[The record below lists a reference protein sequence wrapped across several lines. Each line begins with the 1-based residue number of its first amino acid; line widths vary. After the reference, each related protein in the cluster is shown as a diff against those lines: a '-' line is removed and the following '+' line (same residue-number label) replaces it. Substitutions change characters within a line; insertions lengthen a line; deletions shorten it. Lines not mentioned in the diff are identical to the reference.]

1 LTQIPGISGF
11 AGYFPAP
18 SVDLSDWA
26 QWTGNNVEK
35 LHAVVGRSF
44 RMCPSDENVYTM
56 AAEAVLAL
64 IESYDVDTSRVGFL
78 GLGTESSTDNSAGAI
93 IVKGLL
99 DDALRQRGQP
109 PISRRCEVPEFKHA
123 CLGGIY
129 ALKSAIR
136 FLQTDGANDVAIVV
150 AADIAVYEPGSS
162 GEQTQGAGAIAMLVE
177 SAPKLL
183 EIDLLSSSRASSF
196 RHADFRKPLNQD
208 RPASDFHYPVFNG
221 KFSTMC
227 YIESVTAA
235 AADFFDR
242 SELSPVDTLEQ
253 FQAIFLHRPYQRMAD
268 TGKAFLTLAALS
280 KQDDDRFLQLAG
292 EAGVDADKAKAEL
305 KGSLDLTALL
315 LAGESI
321 DDVFVNCQKLVRA
334 LRGNN
339 TYRHLIENPG
349 GDVMQSLGNLYTA
362 SLPAWLAAG
371 VQEMAES
378 SSTLVSNDVLAVG
391 YGSGDATEM
400 LPMRLVQ
407 EWEVAASRI
416 NLAQAMGDPHRLS
429 QDEYQALQKD
439 DYARESHRSGGFR
452 LEASGRP
459 GRFGVEDY
467 SFTERLTD
475 QAKRV

>member
-1 LTQIPGISGF
+1 
-11 AGYFPAP
+11 
-18 SVDLSDWA
+18 
-26 QWTGNNVEK
+26 
-35 LHAVVGRSF
+35 
-44 RMCPSDENVYTM
+44 MCPPDENVYTM

-64 IESYDVDTSRVGFL
+64 IENYDVDTSRVGFL

-93 IVKGLL
+93 IVKGLV
-99 DDALRQRGQP
+99 DDALRQRGRP
-109 PISRRCEVPEFKHA
+109 LISRRCEVPEVKHA

-129 ALKSAIR
+129 AMKSAIR

-177 SAPKLL
+177 AKPKMLEVDLSA
-183 EIDLLSSSRASSF
+183 SSRASSF

-208 RPASDFHYPVFNG
+208 RPAANFHYPVFNG
-221 KFSTMC
+221 KFSTTC

-242 SELSPVDTLEQ
+242 SELSPMDALEQ

-292 EAGVDADKAKAEL
+292 KADVDADKAKAEL
-305 KGSLDLTALL
+305 EVSFDLRALL
-315 LAGESI
+315 LAAESV
-321 DDVFVNCQKLVRA
+321 DDVFVNCQKMVRA
-334 LRGNN
+334 LRADNA
-339 TYRHLIENPG
+339 YRHLIENPG
-349 GDVMQSLGNLYTA
+349 GDVMQALGNLYTA

-371 VQEMAES
+371 LHEMAES
-378 SSTLVSNDVLAVG
+378 SSSLVSNELLAVG
-391 YGSGDATEM
+391 YGSGDATEI
-400 LPMRLVQ
+400 LPMTLVPG
-407 EWEVAASRI
+407 WELAASRI
-416 NLAQAMGDPHRLS
+416 NLKQAMNDPHRLS

-439 DYARESHRSGGFR
+439 DYARASHRSAGFR

-459 GRFGVEDY
+459 GRFGVEEY
-467 SFTERLTD
+467 RFTELLKD
-475 QAKRV
+475 N

>member
-1 LTQIPGISGF
+1 MTQNPGISGF

-18 SVDLSDWA
+18 SVELSDWA
-26 QWTGNNVEK
+26 LWTGNNAEK

-44 RMCPSDENVYTM
+44 RMCPPDENVYTM

-64 IESYDVDTSRVGFL
+64 IENYDVDTSRIGFL

-93 IVKGLL
+93 IVKGLV
-99 DDALRQRGQP
+99 DDALRHRGRP
-109 PISRRCEVPEFKHA
+109 LISRRCEVPEVKHA

-177 SAPKLL
+177 AVPKMIEVDLSA
-183 EIDLLSSSRASSF
+183 SSRASSF

-221 KFSTMC
+221 KFSTTC

-242 SELSPVDTLEQ
+242 CEIPPLDAIEQ

-268 TGKAFLTLAALS
+268 TGKAFITLAALV
-280 KQDDDRFLQLAG
+280 KQDDDRFLLLAG
-292 EAGVDADKAKAEL
+292 QAGVDADKARAEL
-305 KGSLDLTALL
+305 EGSLDLTALL
-315 LAGESI
+315 LADESV
-321 DDVFVNCQKLVRA
+321 DDVFVNCQKMVRV
-334 LRGNN
+334 LRGDDA
-339 TYRHLIENPG
+339 YRHLIENPG
-349 GDVMQSLGNLYTA
+349 GDVMQALGNLYTA

-371 VQEMAES
+371 LYEMAES
-378 SSTLVSNDVLAVG
+378 SSALISHELLAVG

-400 LPMRLVQ
+400 LPMTLVP
-407 EWEVAASRI
+407 EWKLAASRI
-416 NLAQAMGDPHRLS
+416 NLVQAMSDPHRLS
-429 QDEYQALQKD
+429 QDEYQGLQSD
-439 DYARESHRSGGFR
+439 DYVRAINRSAGFR
-452 LEASGRP
+452 LLASGRP

-467 SFTERLTD
+467 SFTER
-475 QAKRV
+475 AKTA